1 MIDDLPKGFKAGAAA
16 ANFKK
21 AGRDDLGLIIS
32 DRPCVLAG
40 MFTQNLFKA
49 APVLVCREILDTF
62 GTARAVLANSG
73 QANACTGE
81 EGLDNC
87 RATQEMAAEATG
99 LEAQEILPISTG
111 VVGAHLKMDLW
122 RKAVPALAQSL
133 GSRDAEGFTR
143 AFMTTDAFPKFA
155 MREVTLSGGTVRLT
169 VMAKGAGMICP
180 NMATMLCVALTD
192 AAVEREPWQAMF
204 GRAVDKTFNRVSV
217 DGDTSTNDTI
227 LGLANGASGVA
238 ARDEADLALLEEAL
252 TAILGTVSH
261 MLVMDGEGA
270 SKVIHI
276 SVRGARNDADAE
288 LVARSV
294 GHSQLVKT
302 AIYGGDANWG
312 RIVTAVG
319 YSGASFDPAKVGLHL
334 CGVERFRLG
343 RPVND
348 DQEEKLA
355 ELLKAKD
362 IAVDINLGDGPG
374 SYTFQASDLGHEYV
388 TLNSDYTVKR

>member
-21 AGRDDLGLIIS
+21 AGRDDLGLIVS
-32 DRPCVLAG
+32 GRPCVLAG
-40 MFTQNLFKA
+40 MFTRNLFKA
-49 APVLVCREILDTF
+49 APVLACQEILKTS

-87 RATQEMAAEATG
+87 RATQNMVAEATG

-192 AAVEREPWQAMF
+192 AAVEREPWQDMF

-238 ARDEADLALLEEAL
+238 ARTEADLALLEEAL

-276 SVRGARNDADAE
+276 SVSGARNDADAE

-348 DQEEKLA
+348 DQEGTLA
-355 ELLKAKD
+355 ELLKARD

-388 TLNSDYTVKR
+388 TLNSDYRS

>member
-122 RKAVPALAQSL
+122 RKAVPVLAQSL

-388 TLNSDYTVKR
+388 TLNSDYRS

>member
-62 GTARAVLANSG
+62 GTVRAVLANSG

-319 YSGASFDPAKVGLHL
+319 YSGASFDPAKVGLRL

-388 TLNSDYTVKR
+388 TLNSDYRS

>member
-16 ANFKK
+16 ASFKK
-21 AGRDDLGLIIS
+21 AGRDDLGLIVS

-49 APVLVCREILDTF
+49 APVLVCQEILGTC

-87 RATQEMAAEATG
+87 RATQKMVAEAAG
-99 LEAQEILPISTG
+99 LTPREILPVSTG

-122 RKAVPALAQSL
+122 RDAVPALVQSL

-155 MREVTLSGGTVRLT
+155 MREVTLSGGTARLT

-192 AAVEREPWQAMF
+192 ADVERAPWQAMF

-238 ARDEADLALLEEAL
+238 ARSEADLALLEEAL

-276 SVRGARNDADAE
+276 TEPATTRTPNWWPAAWAIPSWSRRPSTAATPTGAALSRPWGTAARNLIPPRWACASAGWSAS
-288 LVARSV
+288 VWAVRSMTIRRK
-294 GHSQLVKT
+294 SWPSCSRPRMWTWRLT
-302 AIYGGDANWG
+302 WAAAPAAIPSRP
-312 RIVTAVG
+312 RIWDM
-319 YSGASFDPAKVGLHL
+319 SM
-334 CGVERFRLG
+334 
-343 RPVND
+343 
-348 DQEEKLA
+348 
-355 ELLKAKD
+355 
-362 IAVDINLGDGPG
+362 
-374 SYTFQASDLGHEYV
+374 
-388 TLNSDYTVKR
+388 

>member
-1 MIDDLPKGFKAGAAA
+1 MIDDLPTGFKAGTAA

-21 AGRDDLGLIIS
+21 AGRDDLGLIVS

-49 APVLVCREILDTF
+49 APVLACQEILKTS

-87 RATQEMAAEATG
+87 RATQNMVAEATG

-238 ARDEADLALLEEAL
+238 ARTEADLVLLEEAL

-276 SVRGARNDADAE
+276 SVSGARNDADAE

-348 DQEEKLA
+348 DQEGTLA
-355 ELLKAKD
+355 ELLKARD

-388 TLNSDYTVKR
+388 TLNSDYRS

>member
-1 MIDDLPKGFKAGAAA
+1 MQNDLPKGFRAGAAA
-16 ANFKK
+16 ASFKK
-21 AGRDDLGLIIS
+21 AGRDDLGIIVS
-32 DRPCVLAG
+32 DTTAVLAG

-49 APVLVCREILDTF
+49 APVLVCQEILASR

-73 QANACTGE
+73 QANACTGD
-81 EGLDNC
+81 EGLANC
-87 RATQEMAAEATG
+87 RATQAMVAGMTG
-99 LEAQEILPISTG
+99 LEADEILPLSTG

-122 RKAVPALAQSL
+122 LEAVPQLVKNI
-133 GSRDAEGFTR
+133 GTRDAEGFTR
-143 AFMTTDAFPKFA
+143 AFMTTDAFPKFS
-155 MREVTLSGGTVRLT
+155 MREVTLAGGTVRLT

-192 AAVEREPWQAMF
+192 AKVEREPWQAMF
-204 GRAVDKTFNRVSV
+204 GRAVEKTFNRVSV

-227 LGLANGASGVA
+227 LGLANGASGVVA
-238 ARDEADLALLEEAL
+238 QSAADLALLEEAL
-252 TAILGTVSH
+252 TDILGTVSH

-276 SVRGARNDADAE
+276 TVTGAASDDEART
-288 LVARSV
+288 VARSV

-319 YSGASFDPAKVGLHL
+319 YSGAKFDPARVSMKL
-334 CGVERFRLG
+334 CGIERFRLG
-343 RPVND
+343 CPVNED
-348 DQEEKLA
+348 KEDALA
-355 ELLKAKD
+355 ELLKARD

-388 TLNSDYTVKR
+388 TLNSDYRS

>member
-180 NMATMLCVALTD
+180 NLATMLCVALTD

-270 SKVIHI
+270 SKVFHI
-276 SVRGARNDADAE
+276 SVRGARTDADAE
-288 LVARSV
+288 VVARSV

-388 TLNSDYTVKR
+388 TLNSDYRS

>member
-1 MIDDLPKGFKAGAAA
+1 MQDDLPKGFRAGAAA

-21 AGRDDLGLIIS
+21 AGRDDLGIIVS
-32 DRPCVLAG
+32 DTTAVLAG

-49 APVLVCREILDTF
+49 APVLVCQEILASR

-73 QANACTGE
+73 QANACTGA
-81 EGLDNC
+81 EGLANC
-87 RATQEMAAEATG
+87 RATQAMVAGLTG
-99 LEAQEILPISTG
+99 LEADEILPLSTG

-122 RKAVPALAQSL
+122 LEAVPKLVKNI
-133 GSRDAEGFTR
+133 GTRDAEGFTR
-143 AFMTTDAFPKFA
+143 AFMTTDAFPKFS
-155 MREVTLSGGTVRLT
+155 MREVTLAGGTVRLT

-192 AAVEREPWQAMF
+192 AKVARDPWQAMF
-204 GRAVDKTFNRVSV
+204 GRAVEKTFNRVSV

-227 LGLANGASGVA
+227 LGLANGAAGVA
-238 ARDEADLALLEEAL
+238 AESAADLALLEEAL
-252 TAILGTVSH
+252 TDILGTVSH

-276 SVRGARNDADAE
+276 TVTGAASDDDART
-288 LVARSV
+288 VARSV

-319 YSGASFDPAKVGLHL
+319 YSGAKFDPAKVSMKL
-334 CGVERFRLG
+334 CGIERFRLG
-343 RPVND
+343 CPVNED
-348 DQEEKLA
+348 KEDALA

-362 IAVDINLGDGPG
+362 VQVEIDLGGGSGFYNL
-374 SYTFQASDLGHEYV
+374 QASDLGHEYV
-388 TLNSDYTVKR
+388 TLNSDYRS